1 MAKIARP
8 EIEIEE
14 LTGEGSGIL
23 KKNALLYGKELGEHC
38 RMYTEVV
45 MPEGSDLAFHV
56 HEGESETY
64 YILTGTGIYNDNG
77 TKYLVKA
84 GDVVFC
90 DDGEGHGLLN
100 NGKEDLKFIAL
111 ILKK

>member
-1 MAKIARP
+1 MAKIARS

-23 KKNALLYGKELGEHC
+23 KKNALLYDKELGAHC

-64 YILTGTGIYNDNG
+64 YILAGTGIYNDNG
-77 TKYLVKA
+77 TKYPVKA
-84 GDVVFC
+84 GMSSFVMMEKDTDF
-90 DDGEGHGLLN
+90 
-100 NGKEDLKFIAL
+100 
-111 ILKK
+111 

>member
-38 RMYTEVV
+38 RMYTEV
-45 MPEGSDLAFHV
+45 HV

-77 TKYLVKA
+77 TKYPVKA

>member
-23 KKNALLYGKELGEHC
+23 KKNALLYGKELGAHC

-64 YILTGTGIYNDNG
+64 YILAGTGIYN
-77 TKYLVKA
+77 
-84 GDVVFC
+84 

>member
-38 RMYTEVV
+38 RMYKIGRASCRERV
-45 MPEGSDLAFHV
+45 
-56 HEGESETY
+56 
-64 YILTGTGIYNDNG
+64 
-77 TKYLVKA
+77 
-84 GDVVFC
+84 
-90 DDGEGHGLLN
+90 
-100 NGKEDLKFIAL
+100 
-111 ILKK
+111 

>member
-1 MAKIARP
+1 MAKIERP

-23 KKNALLYGKELGEHC
+23 KKNALLYGKELGEQ
-38 RMYTEVV
+38 
-45 MPEGSDLAFHV
+45 GSDLAFHV

-64 YILTGTGIYNDNG
+64 FILAGSGTYNDNG
-77 TKYLVKA
+77 TKYPVKA

-100 NGKEDLKFIAL
+100 SGKGDLTFIAL

>member
-45 MPEGSDLAFHV
+45 MPEGSDLAFM
-56 HEGESETY
+56 Y
-64 YILTGTGIYNDNG
+64 M
-77 TKYLVKA
+77 
-84 GDVVFC
+84 
-90 DDGEGHGLLN
+90 
-100 NGKEDLKFIAL
+100 KENPKPIIFWPEPEFIM
-111 ILKK
+111 IMVRSIR

>member
-38 RMYTEVV
+38 RNVYR
-45 MPEGSDLAFHV
+45 SCYARRQ
-56 HEGESETY
+56 
-64 YILTGTGIYNDNG
+64 
-77 TKYLVKA
+77 
-84 GDVVFC
+84 
-90 DDGEGHGLLN
+90 
-100 NGKEDLKFIAL
+100 
-111 ILKK
+111 

>member
-45 MPEGSDLAFHV
+45 MP
-56 HEGESETY
+56 
-64 YILTGTGIYNDNG
+64 
-77 TKYLVKA
+77 
-84 GDVVFC
+84 
-90 DDGEGHGLLN
+90 
-100 NGKEDLKFIAL
+100 
-111 ILKK
+111 

>member
-45 MPEGSDLAFHV
+45 MPEP
-56 HEGESETY
+56 E
-64 YILTGTGIYNDNG
+64 
-77 TKYLVKA
+77 
-84 GDVVFC
+84 
-90 DDGEGHGLLN
+90 
-100 NGKEDLKFIAL
+100 FIM
-111 ILKK
+111 IMVRSIR

>member
-1 MAKIARP
+1 MAKIARS

-23 KKNALLYGKELGEHC
+23 KKNALLYDKELGEHC

-77 TKYLVKA
+77 TKYPVKA
-84 GDVVFC
+84 G
-90 DDGEGHGLLN
+90 DGEGHGLLN

>member
-38 RMYTEVV
+38 RMYTQVV
-45 MPEGSDLAFHV
+45 MPEGSDLEVQAMLQ
-56 HEGESETY
+56 S
-64 YILTGTGIYNDNG
+64 
-77 TKYLVKA
+77 
-84 GDVVFC
+84 
-90 DDGEGHGLLN
+90 LN
-100 NGKEDLKFIAL
+100 WKTHLSRQMQMQVC
-111 ILKK
+111 

>member
-1 MAKIARP
+1 MAKIERP

-38 RMYTEVV
+38 RMYTEVT

-64 YILTGTGIYNDNG
+64 FILAGSGTYNDTG
-77 TKYLVKA
+77 TKYPDKA

-100 NGKEDLKFIAL
+100 SGKGDLTFIAL

>member
-38 RMYTEVV
+38 RMYTQVV

-77 TKYLVKA
+77 TKYPVKA
-84 GDVVFC
+84 GDVVFVMMEK
-90 DDGEGHGLLN
+90 DMD
-100 NGKEDLKFIAL
+100 F
-111 ILKK
+111 